1 MYSEKMFNFYSFSI
15 DCSRVRRVDFLSNLI
30 PNDREPSIVSFG
42 DWFNCNTDNYN
53 TLPQRP
59 KKTVRQLQIRWFAS
73 SIRTL
78 DIVSTE
84 ILDNLD
90 NSNFEIPYITFLN
103 RGNIHDTM
111 GLHDMMRDW
120 STDLQMYKD
129 GMNLAYTYL
138 TKVHNRLLTAHS
150 RGFRFAVRNS
160 HFPEWRASDYED
172 FNDWEG
178 KDFTNDE
185 NGLTQHV
192 HVIGNSQNICRKN
205 YCDFGYLFDSNL
217 TYETKMLNGQYT
229 RYLMP
234 EEMLTNL
241 RKIKHFSLNDKQSYG
256 YVLLELHTHGPF
268 TNIVTK
274 CRAVDIFHKSH
285 MVYDAKPSKSTTLDT
300 TVIVSDEDS
309 QNERDDIIAENNYD
323 FSFTEIEK
331 NIIYY
336 EFFTENNALLFVLFV
351 TTGFQ
356 TEVVPLSYDTFVD
369 DSFTLVRY
377 FSTRNN
383 SLRGLFLPGT
393 ARSTNFLT
401 PAMIARGGY
410 EFDYK
415 RATFEHNLLKNNNR
429 QDIVSIN
436 S

>member
-1 MYSEKMFNFYSFSI
+1 MYSEKMFNLYSFNI
-15 DCSRVRRVDFLSNLI
+15 DCSRVRRVDFLSNLL
-30 PNDREPSIVSFG
+30 PGDLEPSIISFG
-42 DWFNCNTDNYN
+42 DWFNCNTDKYN

-59 KKTVRQLQIRWFAS
+59 KKTLRQLQIRWFAS

-84 ILDNLD
+84 IFENFDN
-90 NSNFEIPYITFLN
+90 NFEIPYITFLN

-120 STDLQMYKD
+120 SADLQLYKD

-138 TKVHNRLLTAHS
+138 TKVQNRLLTAYS

-160 HFPEWRASDYED
+160 HFPQWRASDYD
-172 FNDWEG
+172 DLNDWEG
-178 KDFTNDE
+178 KDLTNDQ
-185 NGLTQHV
+185 NGLTPHV
-192 HVIGNSQNICRKN
+192 RVIGNSQTICRKN

-217 TYETKMLNGQYT
+217 TYETKILNGQYT

-234 EEMLTNL
+234 EKMLNNL
-241 RKIKHFSLNDKQSYG
+241 RKIKHFSLKDKHSYG

-268 TNIVTK
+268 TNIITK

-285 MVYDAKPSKSTTLDT
+285 MVYDAKPNKSTPDT
-300 TVIVSDEDS
+300 TIIVTDENR
-309 QNERDDIIAENNYD
+309 QNEHDNIAEINYD
-323 FSFTEIEK
+323 FLFTEIDK
-331 NIIYY
+331 NVIYY
-336 EFFTENNALLFVLFV
+336 EFFTENNALLFLLFV

-356 TEVVPLSYDTFVD
+356 TEVVPLSYDSFVD
-369 DSFTLVRY
+369 DSFTLTRY

-393 ARSTNFLT
+393 TRSTNFLT
-401 PAMIARGGY
+401 PAMIAHGCF
-410 EFDYK
+410 EFNYK
-415 RATFEHNLLKNNNR
+415 RATDEHNLLKNNSRRNMN
-429 QDIVSIN
+429 IVSIN